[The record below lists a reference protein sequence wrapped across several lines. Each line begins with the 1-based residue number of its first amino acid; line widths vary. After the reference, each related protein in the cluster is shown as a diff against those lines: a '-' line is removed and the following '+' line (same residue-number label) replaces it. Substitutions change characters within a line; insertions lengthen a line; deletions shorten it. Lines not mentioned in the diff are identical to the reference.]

1 MRQMFGLDA
10 ISMLERRQNGAGPF
24 WYVAA
29 SAGEQPP
36 EGPGADVKLPVSDT
50 FTLAARGPVPSRA
63 DLRVLFSCAA
73 QVAAGLSDRR
83 VTEQRDSRQAAGL
96 GSRAALLA
104 ATGESAHEQLT
115 AARVALTALTA
126 EDPGQAVLLA
136 DARRAVD
143 RVGRLVDD
151 LRDLSRLHAGAVETY
166 LRPVDL
172 DEVLA
177 DCLDDLGPGR
187 RHITVSLAQDLPEAI
202 ADGALLTRILTSL
215 LADALQRGPDGP
227 LVAAVARDG
236 QVEIRITDHGP
247 DLDDVSLAFR
257 LARDLTEVM
266 GDTLHAERVP
276 GGGRSVIVSLP
287 AAASVLSTAGQP

>member
-1 MRQMFGLDA
+1 MFGLDA
-10 ISMLERRQNGAGPF
+10 ISMLERRQNGAGPS

-73 QVAAGLSDRR
+73 QVVAGLSGRR
-83 VTEQRDSRQAAGL
+83 AAGPRDPRQAVGL

-115 AARVALTALTA
+115 AARAALAALT
-126 EDPGQAVLLA
+126 EDDPGRAVLLA
-136 DARRAVD
+136 EARCAVD

-151 LRDLSRLHAGAVETY
+151 VRDLSRVHAGAVETY